1 MMVRIGLIA
10 IAAIVAAMPLRREKG
25 EFALLIVLA
34 AGMIIFVYALARMR
48 TVIEFLNGLIGRL
61 PVDASYLV
69 PLFKMLGITYVADFA
84 ASFCRESGYS
94 SVAGQVE
101 LFAKLSII
109 ALSVPELMY
118 LVDVLENFL

>member
-1 MMVRIGLIA
+1 MMVRVGLIA
-10 IAAIVAAMPLRREKG
+10 IVAIVAAMPLRREKG

-48 TVIEFLNGLIGRL
+48 TVIDFLNGLIGRL
-61 PVDASYLV
+61 PVDASYIV

>member
-1 MMVRIGLIA
+1 MIKIGLIA
-10 IAAIVAAMPLRREKG
+10 IVAIVAAMPLRREKG

-34 AGMIIFVYALARMR
+34 AGMIIFVYAMARMR

-61 PVDASYLV
+61 PIDASYLV

-84 ASFCRESGYS
+84 ASFCRESGHS